1 MVNLLGRE
9 ALLVLLVGLLAV
21 FYIPPLVIGRVGD
34 TGLFLVGLVMGLT
47 FMAIYAM
54 AVLLG
59 NKIPGKWRHW
69 FGAFAWVGTFANDL
83 FLYVGLRRGG
93 YVVEPTATYLAL
105 SPGLLV
111 VLLMVLTALRSP
123 RVERSGALM
132 DTLYAYSL
140 PMLTIRNLLIPL
152 AGGGLLVTNMV
163 LQLGAFYTGARVLVR
178 IFWPGSVDGNLTA
191 PLLVQRYIPDAVVGL
206 VEGTA
211 RRRARPYATGQHGEL
226 DETVVSILCRPE
238 EAPVLVEQL
247 NAVLAD
253 RPFQVSPGQ
262 TVSGQLEL
270 VIRPRAK
277 S

>member
-1 MVNLLGRE
+1 MVKLLGRE

-21 FYIPPLVIGRVGD
+21 FFVPPLVIGRVGD
-34 TGLFLVGLVMGLT
+34 TGLFMGGLVMGLT

-59 NKIPGKWRHW
+59 NKIPDKWRHW

-83 FLYVGLRRGG
+83 FLYAGLRRSG
-93 YVVEPTATYLAL
+93 YVVEPTATYLQL

-111 VLLMVLTALRSP
+111 VLLMAVVAVRSP
-123 RVERSGALM
+123 REERVGALM

-140 PMLTIRNLLIPL
+140 PMLAIRNLLIPL
-152 AGGGLLVTNMV
+152 AGGGLLVTQMV
-163 LQLGAFYTGARVLVR
+163 LQLGAVYTGARVLAR

-191 PLLVQRYIPDAVVGL
+191 PLLVRRYIPDAVVGL

-211 RRRARPYATGQHGEL
+211 RRRARPYATGQHGEM
-226 DETVVSILCRPE
+226 DETVVSILCRPD
-238 EAPVLVEQL
+238 EASALVAQL
-247 NAVLAD
+247 NAALAD
-253 RPFQVSPGQ
+253 RPFYVSPGE
-262 TVSGQLEL
+262 TVSGQVEL
-270 VIRPRAK
+270 VIRPRAE